1 MIFFSDGIQVTV
13 NRKHSAEGVYSSMML
28 RVITLRNLKVLNPFF
43 PYIFSPNIPFSSP
56 LETSESLFSEES
68 KENIGNKRVEKE
80 SLF

>member
-13 NRKHSAEGVYSSMML
+13 NRKPAEGVYSSMML
-28 RVITLRNLKVLNPFF
+28 RVIALRNLKVLNPFF
-43 PYIFSPNIPFSSP
+43 PNIPFSSP

-68 KENIGNKRVEKE
+68 KGNIGKKRVEKE